1 MKNDIH
7 PKTHPVV
14 FVDTSCGEEFI
25 STSTLTSDSKRDIDG
40 VEHYVINVE
49 ISSASHPFYTGKQIL
64 VDTAR
69 RVEKFEERMKK
80 SQVLGSK
87 KKSKKEEKVEEVK
100 DEAEEK
106 EIEETPVIE
115 EVVEEIPAVEEV
127 VEETPEVI
135 VETEEKEETDE
146 N

>member
-14 FVDTSCGEEFI
+14 FVDTSCGGEFI

-40 VEHYVINVE
+40 VEHFVINVE

-80 SQVLGSK
+80 AQALGSK

-100 DEAEEK
+100 AESE
-106 EIEETPVIE
+106 EVAETPV
-115 EVVEEIPAVEEV
+115 VEEV
-127 VEETPEVI
+127 VEETPVVVAEE
-135 VETEEKEETDE
+135 ETETKEK
-146 N
+146 

>member
-14 FVDTSCGEEFI
+14 FVDTSCGGEFI

-40 VEHYVINVE
+40 VEHFVINVE

-80 SQVLGSK
+80 SEALSST
-87 KKSKKEEKVEEVK
+87 KKSKKEK
-100 DEAEEK
+100 K
-106 EIEETPVIE
+106 EIEETPV
-115 EVVEEIPAVEEV
+115 VEEV
-127 VEETPEVI
+127 VEETPVV
-135 VETEEKEETDE
+135 VEEETETDE